1 MILTSQ
7 KHLFNLPNEITYLN
21 GSYMSPQLKA
31 VEHIGVRNLQGKSHP
46 HLITA
51 TDFFANKEVLRERF
65 ARLVDVED
73 PQSIAI
79 IPSVS
84 FGIGTAVKNI
94 PFEKGDEIIVLQEQ
108 FPSNYYTWQQLEA
121 EKGVVIKTIMAPGL
135 SEGRAKRWNE
145 QIIAAISPKTRCVTL
160 PYVHWAD
167 GTKFDLKAIRKRT
180 HEVDAYLIIDGT
192 QSIGAMPFSVKE
204 IMPDAL
210 VCAGYKWLMGAYGL
224 GVAYFGAKFDHGT
237 PLDNNWMNHQ
247 DAADFSKLVHY
258 NHIFNAKAARY
269 DIGESSNFIM
279 VPMLAE
285 GINQLLDWTPQ
296 GIQDYCEHITKGP
309 LEQLSQAGYFIEDPD
324 HRGHHLFGIYL
335 SEGTSLEPIKEKL
348 VAKNIFV
355 SYRGNAIRVS
365 PNVYNSREDLEK
377 LVSCFI

>member
-1 MILTSQ
+1 MILTPQ

-21 GSYMSPQLKA
+21 GSYMSPQLKT
-31 VEHIGVRNLQGKSHP
+31 VEHIGVRNLERKSQP
-46 HLITA
+46 HLITVE
-51 TDFFANKEVLRERF
+51 DFFSEKEVLRERF
-65 ARLVDVED
+65 AQLVDAED
-73 PQSIAI
+73 PQRIAI

-94 PFEKGDEIIVLQEQ
+94 PFEQGDEIIVLREQ
-108 FPSNYYTWQQLEA
+108 FPSNYYPWKQLEA
-121 EKGVVIKTIMAPGL
+121 EKGVVIKTIDPPGL
-135 SEGRAKRWNE
+135 SEGRGRRWNE
-145 QIIAAISPKTRCVTL
+145 QILAAISSKTRCVTL
-160 PYVHWAD
+160 PYVHWTD
-167 GTKFDLKAIRKRT
+167 GTKFNLKDIRKRT
-180 HEVDAYLIIDGT
+180 HEVDSYLIIDGT
-192 QSIGAMPFSVKE
+192 QSVGAMPFSVKE

-237 PLDNNWMNHQ
+237 PLDNNWMNHD
-247 DAADFSKLVHY
+247 DAADFSRLVHY
-258 NHIFNAKAARY
+258 NHNFKAKAARY

-285 GINQLLDWTPQ
+285 GIKQLLDWNPQ
-296 GIQDYCEHITKGP
+296 RIQEYCKNITKGP
-309 LEQLSQAGYFIEDPD
+309 LEQLSQAGYFIEDSD

-335 SEGTSLEPIKEKL
+335 PEGASLEPLKAKL
-348 VAKNIFV
+348 IAKNIFV

-365 PNVYNSREDLEK
+365 PHVYNTHDDLEK